1 MGLLD
6 DELLQSRISAT
17 PRNPILG
24 LLSDF
29 LAKSYSPERTQQM
42 QGISKLFMAPE
53 ISQTLDRLSYDPSGR
68 SLFTGAGGLGGT
80 TRMRPEA
87 LDAVLAVA
95 PMAAPAAR
103 LAGRGAKQ
111 VGKFVAPKAGQ
122 LTENYMQ
129 SMGMMPSIVEQ
140 SGRGYKITPQGQYQ
154 VTQPT
159 PAMQTWGGF
168 SSEADYAA
176 YQQAQKNQAERMKS
190 AWTDV
195 QKQDLSKMLPF
206 ETGPV
211 SQRDIDYDRLYKAF
225 PGTLVTPST
234 ARTMLEK
241 NMLKASKQEKDLL
254 RKYIDEKGEWI
265 PNTESRQPTQ
275 ILGGPLSQVDNV
287 PPSNVAMQNVAEYNV
302 GGGLLGDAPVAKAT
316 GIKKKSQS
324 VISQPRM
331 SAAEAKDA
339 GYWHSIGAGKK
350 LPIPISEMTAR
361 LENAG
366 LLSPKLTASPEAMQN
381 AAIFPFHGDR
391 SAAGKN
397 LLGIGDTNFE
407 TPVYLEGGYDFMRA
421 NAPNRE
427 IWAADKGSAQ
437 GLQNRIDEAAKIGGG
452 DVFGVY
458 SAMGPDSMNFNTMMS
473 DALLEQI
480 RAGKISKK
488 NIAAFDKEV
497 ASLRPEWKGVMNPES
512 RAQLESNGALRH
524 VFVNRMQLDDFQKVG
539 FPNIAYTRYGIT
551 DPLLLNEPMY
561 SGGLAIGK
569 MQPGSEI
576 ITNPMSPHKTYN
588 TQLTGDYIGGF
599 EQSVPK
605 EVLYPDWYKKR
616 RMDNTPISG
625 DVRSFQLSNPIQP
638 TNQEWL
644 DGVMQY
650 LANQKSLLE

>member
-1 MGLLD
+1 MATRGNPYSRKDILLEALLGSLGNVESVGRGFAAAPVGLLGD
-6 DELLQSRISAT
+6 IEELGRK
-17 PRNPILG
+17 G
-24 LLSDF
+24 LN
-29 LAKSYSPERTQQM
+29 YS
-42 QGISKLFMAPE
+42 F
-53 ISQTLDRLSYDPSGR
+53 
-68 SLFTGAGGLGGT
+68 GAGGVNVPEQPVLPT
-80 TRMRPEA
+80 TA
-87 LDAVLAVA
+87 GLLANIPRISDTRQETA
-95 PMAAPAAR
+95 GMEQMGAAMNPRGPIDAAR
-103 LAGRGAKQ
+103 LASRGATE

-122 LTENYMQ
+122 LAENYMQ
-129 SMGMMPSIVEQ
+129 GMGMMPSIV
-140 SGRGYKITPQGQYQ
+140 
-154 VTQPT
+154 
-159 PAMQTWGGF
+159 
-168 SSEADYAA
+168 
-176 YQQAQKNQAERMKS
+176 
-190 AWTDV
+190 
-195 QKQDLSKMLPF
+195 
-206 ETGPV
+206 
-211 SQRDIDYDRLYKAF
+211 
-225 PGTLVTPST
+225 
-234 ARTMLEK
+234 
-241 NMLKASKQEKDLL
+241 
-254 RKYIDEKGEWI
+254 
-265 PNTESRQPTQ
+265 
-275 ILGGPLSQVDNV
+275 
-287 PPSNVAMQNVAEYNV
+287 
-302 GGGLLGDAPVAKAT
+302 AKA
-316 GIKKKSQS
+316 
-324 VISQPRM
+324 PRM

-488 NIAAFDKEV
+488 NIAAFDREV

-569 MQPGSEI
+569 MQPGSKI

-605 EVLYPDWYKKR
+605 EILYPDWYKKR
-616 RMDNTPISG
+616 RIDNTPISG

>member
-6 DELLQSRISAT
+6 EFYAPDYSRLKRGQFRQDTPKMREYAASAPVDLGRGT
-17 PRNPILG
+17 VAGLLG
-24 LLSDF
+24 LLSDTLNF
-29 LAKSYSPERTQQM
+29 APAYSPKPMEQF
-42 QGISKLFMAPE
+42 GDFDYAP
-53 ISQTLDRLSYDPSGR
+53 SQKVPFGSEELLKTLPLAPAADNPVGR
-68 SLFTGAGGLGGT
+68 VAGQIGT
-80 TRMRPEA
+80 F
-87 LDAVLAVA
+87 A
-95 PMAAPAAR
+95 PMVPVQAAR

-122 LTENYMQ
+122 LAENYMQ
-129 SMGMMPSIVEQ
+129 SMGMMPSIV
-140 SGRGYKITPQGQYQ
+140 
-154 VTQPT
+154 
-159 PAMQTWGGF
+159 
-168 SSEADYAA
+168 
-176 YQQAQKNQAERMKS
+176 
-190 AWTDV
+190 
-195 QKQDLSKMLPF
+195 
-206 ETGPV
+206 
-211 SQRDIDYDRLYKAF
+211 
-225 PGTLVTPST
+225 
-234 ARTMLEK
+234 
-241 NMLKASKQEKDLL
+241 
-254 RKYIDEKGEWI
+254 
-265 PNTESRQPTQ
+265 
-275 ILGGPLSQVDNV
+275 
-287 PPSNVAMQNVAEYNV
+287 
-302 GGGLLGDAPVAKAT
+302 AKA
-316 GIKKKSQS
+316 
-324 VISQPRM
+324 PRM

-569 MQPGSEI
+569 MQPGSKI

-616 RMDNTPISG
+616 RIDNTPMSG

-644 DGVMQY
+644 DGIMQY

>member
-1 MGLLD
+1 MATRGNPYSRKDILLEALLGSLGNIESVGRGFAAAPIGLLGD
-6 DELLQSRISAT
+6 IEELGRKGLNYSFGAGGVNVPEEPVLPT
-17 PRNPILG
+17 TAG
-24 LLSDF
+24 LLS
-29 LAKSYSPERTQQM
+29 YVP
-42 QGISKLFMAPE
+42 
-53 ISQTLDRLSYDPSGR
+53 
-68 SLFTGAGGLGGT
+68 
-80 TRMRPEA
+80 RMSNARPETSG
-87 LDAVLAVA
+87 
-95 PMAAPAAR
+95 MEQMGAAMNPRGPIDAAR
-103 LAGRGAKQ
+103 LAGRGATE

-122 LTENYMQ
+122 LAENYMQ
-129 SMGMMPSIVEQ
+129 RMGVMPSIV
-140 SGRGYKITPQGQYQ
+140 
-154 VTQPT
+154 
-159 PAMQTWGGF
+159 
-168 SSEADYAA
+168 
-176 YQQAQKNQAERMKS
+176 
-190 AWTDV
+190 
-195 QKQDLSKMLPF
+195 
-206 ETGPV
+206 
-211 SQRDIDYDRLYKAF
+211 
-225 PGTLVTPST
+225 
-234 ARTMLEK
+234 
-241 NMLKASKQEKDLL
+241 
-254 RKYIDEKGEWI
+254 
-265 PNTESRQPTQ
+265 
-275 ILGGPLSQVDNV
+275 
-287 PPSNVAMQNVAEYNV
+287 
-302 GGGLLGDAPVAKAT
+302 AKA
-316 GIKKKSQS
+316 
-324 VISQPRM
+324 PRM

-437 GLQNRIDEAAKIGGG
+437 GLQNRIDEASKIGGG

-488 NIAAFDKEV
+488 NIAAFDREV

-569 MQPGSEI
+569 MQPGSKI

-616 RMDNTPISG
+616 RIDNTPISG